1 MFDIL
6 LEYGDVFLNG
16 FLVTIQLF
24 LISAAGSLVLGTILA
39 TLRVSPIPAL
49 RSVGAGYVTLLRNTP
64 LTLVFFF
71 FVFAYPKLE
80 LMQFS
85 FFTAALVALT
95 LYTSAFVCE
104 VLRAGINTIPVGQA
118 EAARAIGLGFG
129 QSLASVILPQ
139 AFRATVPPLVSV
151 LIALLKNTTVAAG
164 FSVGE
169 VGSVIPFFN
178 EVGEPTLYA
187 FLWIAAG
194 FLILVT
200 PLTLIQRAFEKRW
213 SVAR

>member
-1 MFDIL
+1 MIDIL

-16 FLVTIQLF
+16 FLRTIELF

-39 TLRVSPIPAL
+39 TLRVSPVPAL
-49 RSVGAGYVTLLRNTP
+49 RAVGTGYVTLLRNTP

-80 LMQFS
+80 LMQFP
-85 FFTAALVALT
+85 FFTAAVVALT

-104 VLRAGINTIPVGQA
+104 VLRSGVNTIPVGQA

-129 QSLASVILPQ
+129 QSLTAVILPQ

-151 LIALLKNTTVAAG
+151 LISLLKNTTVAAG
-164 FSVGE
+164 FSVDEIGA
-169 VGSVIPFFN
+169 VIPFFN
-178 EVGEPTLYA
+178 EVGEPTLNA
-187 FLWIAAG
+187 FVWIAAG
-194 FLILVT
+194 FLVLVT
-200 PLTLIQRAFEKRW
+200 PLTLAQRAFEKRW